1 MVKVMVLLL
10 ACCGMSVTAAAD
22 TVVLHDVNLIDG
34 NGGAPRTHT
43 DVVIQDGHIASIQAA
58 SEKSIKGTVINL
70 SGRTVLPGLISDH
83 SHLGLTDG
91 KNAGGQ
97 YATTTNILR
106 QLQQYQA
113 YGVTTVVSLGLNQQS
128 FYDLAPKIHS
138 GELPGADMFGAD
150 RGFGVPDG
158 APPATM
164 GITEAQVYRP
174 STIEEARAEVRETAS
189 RHPTFVKIWVDDF
202 HGQMPQK
209 LSPPIYK
216 AIIEEAHA
224 QGLRVAAHVYY
235 LADAKQLVADGVD
248 VLAHGVRDVPVD
260 PEFIAAVKAHQVWYI
275 PTLGL
280 DESAYLFAEHP
291 ELASQPF
298 LAHALQPALTQQLAD
313 PAWRANILSNAK
325 KLAAD
330 KSSLSMN
337 ERNVKTLYD
346 AGVHIGFG
354 TDSGA
359 TPLRIAGF
367 AEHRELELLVAS
379 GLTPLQ
385 AIGTATKNAA
395 GLLKLEDRG
404 TVAPGKRADLLVV
417 EGDPSEQI
425 TDVNRIVSV
434 WRHGKQVAAGLEGQT
449 NH

>member
-1 MVKVMVLLL
+1 
-10 ACCGMSVTAAAD
+10 
-22 TVVLHDVNLIDG
+22 LHDVNLIDG
-34 NGGAPRTHT
+34 QGGVPRTHV
-43 DVVIQDGHIASIQAA
+43 DIVIQDEHIVSITAGHPGQ
-58 SEKSIKGTVINL
+58 GGL

-97 YATTTNILR
+97 YATTANILR
-106 QLQQYQA
+106 QLRQYQA

-138 GELPGADMFGAD
+138 GELQGADMFGAD

-158 APPATM
+158 APPAAM
-164 GITEAQVYRP
+164 GIIAGSQVYRP
-174 STIEEARAEVRETAS
+174 SSVEEARAEVRETAS

-209 LSPPIYK
+209 LAPPIYK

-260 PEFIAAVKAHQVWYI
+260 QEFIEALKAHHVWYV

-280 DESAYLFAEHP
+280 DESFYLFAEHP
-291 ELASQPF
+291 ELATQPF
-298 LAHALQPALTQQLAD
+298 VAHALQPALAEQFAD
-313 PAWRANILSNAK
+313 PAWRAGVLGNAK
-325 KLAAD
+325 KLAVD

-337 ERNVKTLYD
+337 EKNAKTLYD
-346 AGVHIGFG
+346 AGVQMGFG

-359 TPLRIAGF
+359 TPLRVAGF
-367 AEHRELELLVAS
+367 AEHRELELLVAA

-395 GLLKLEDRG
+395 ALLQLNDRG
-404 TVAPGKRADLLVV
+404 TVEPGKLADLLVV
-417 EGDPSEQI
+417 DGDPSKRI
-425 TDVNRIVSV
+425 GDIDRIVSV
-434 WRHGKQVAAGLEGQT
+434 WRRGKKVADSLNAAVSLEKSSVT
-449 NH
+449 N

>member
-1 MVKVMVLLL
+1 MFRAMAILLV
-10 ACCGMSVTAAAD
+10 CVEISGPAAAE

-34 NGGAPRTHT
+34 RGGAPRAHV
-43 DVVIQDGHIASIQAA
+43 DIVIQDQRIASITAGHDGP
-58 SEKSIKGTVINL
+58 SGL

-97 YATTTNILR
+97 YATTANILR
-106 QLQQYQA
+106 QLGQYQA

-158 APPATM
+158 APPAAM
-164 GITEAQVYRP
+164 GITDAQVYRP
-174 STIEEARAEVRETAS
+174 ATVEEARAQVRETAS

-209 LSPPIYK
+209 LPPPIYK

-235 LADAKQLVADGVD
+235 LSDAKQLVADGVD

-260 PEFIAAVKAHQVWYI
+260 QEFIESAKAHHVWYV

-291 ELASQPF
+291 ELATQPF
-298 LAHALQPALTQQLAD
+298 LAHALQPALAEQFAD
-313 PAWRANILSNAK
+313 PAWRAGVLGNAK

-337 ERNVKTLYD
+337 EKNVKTLYD
-346 AGVHIGFG
+346 AGVQIGFG

-395 GLLKLEDRG
+395 ALVQLSDRG
-404 TVAPGKRADLLVV
+404 TVEPGKLADLLVV
-417 EGDPSEQI
+417 EGDPSKRIE
-425 TDVNRIVSV
+425 DMNRIVAV
-434 WRHGKQVAAGLEGQT
+434 WRHGKKVADGTAAS
-449 NH
+449 H

>member
-1 MVKVMVLLL
+1 VIKVMALLL
-10 ACCGMSVTAAAD
+10 ACSVMSATAAAD
-22 TVVLHDVNLIDG
+22 TLVLHDVNLIDG
-34 NGGAPRTHT
+34 RGGVPRPHT
-43 DVVIQDGHIASIQAA
+43 DVVIQDGHIASIRSA
-58 SEKSIKGTVINL
+58 SAESGLGTNTVVNL

-97 YATTTNILR
+97 YASATNILR

-113 YGVTTVVSLGLNQQS
+113 YGITTVVSLGLNQQS
-128 FYDLAPKIHS
+128 FYDLQPKLHS

-150 RGFGVPDG
+150 RGFGVPGG
-158 APPATM
+158 APPAAM
-164 GITEAQVYRP
+164 GITENQVYRP
-174 STIEEARAEVRETAS
+174 NTIEDAREQVRETAS
-189 RHPTFVKIWVDDF
+189 RHPALVKIWVDDF
-202 HGQMPQK
+202 HGQMPRK

-216 AIIEEAHA
+216 AIIEAAHA

-260 PEFIAAVKAHQVWYI
+260 QEFIAAVKAHHVWYI

-291 ELASQPF
+291 ELVSQPF
-298 LAHALQPALTQQLAD
+298 LAHALQPALAELLTDPRWCAD
-313 PAWRANILSNAK
+313 VLSNTQ

-337 ERNVKTLYD
+337 EKNAKTLYD
-346 AGVHIGFG
+346 NGVQIGFG

-359 TPLRIAGF
+359 TPLRVAGF
-367 AEHRELELLVAS
+367 AEHRELELLVAA

-385 AIGTATKNAA
+385 AIGTATQNAA
-395 GLLKLEDRG
+395 ALLKLDDRG
-404 TVAPGKRADLLVV
+404 VLAPGKWADLLVV
-417 EGDPSEQI
+417 EGDPSQHI
-425 TDVNRIVSV
+425 SDIHRIVSV
-434 WRHGKQVAAGLEGQT
+434 WRHGKQVPTL
-449 NH
+449 

>member
-1 MVKVMVLLL
+1 MFRAIAQLLVCVGISL
-10 ACCGMSVTAAAD
+10 PAAAQ

-34 NGGAPRTHT
+34 RGGAPRAHV
-43 DVVIQDGHIASIQAA
+43 DIVIRDQRIASITAGHDG
-58 SEKSIKGTVINL
+58 SSGL

-97 YATTTNILR
+97 YATTANILR
-106 QLQQYQA
+106 QLEQYQA

-158 APPATM
+158 APPAAM
-164 GITEAQVYRP
+164 GITDAQVYRP
-174 STIEEARAEVRETAS
+174 ATVEEARAQVRETAS
-189 RHPTFVKIWVDDF
+189 RHPTLVKIWVDDF

-209 LSPPIYK
+209 LPPPIYK

-235 LADAKQLVADGVD
+235 LSDAKQLVADGVD

-260 PEFIAAVKAHQVWYI
+260 QEFIEAAKAHHVWYV

-291 ELASQPF
+291 ELATQPF
-298 LAHALQPALTQQLAD
+298 LAHALQPALAQQFAD
-313 PAWRANILSNAK
+313 PAWRAGVLGNAK

-337 ERNVKTLYD
+337 EKNVKTLYD
-346 AGVHIGFG
+346 AGVQIGFG

-395 GLLKLEDRG
+395 ALVQLSDRG
-404 TVAPGKRADLLVV
+404 TVEPGKVADLLVV
-417 EGDPSEQI
+417 EGDPSK
-425 TDVNRIVSV
+425 RIEDMNHIVAV
-434 WRHGKQVAAGLEGQT
+434 WRHGKKVADGLVALS
-449 NH
+449 H

>member
-1 MVKVMVLLL
+1 MVKMMALL
-10 ACCGMSVTAAAD
+10 ACCGISVTAAAD
-22 TVVLHDVNLIDG
+22 RVVLHDVNLIDG
-34 NGGAPRTHT
+34 RGGAPRMHM
-43 DVVIQDGHIASIQAA
+43 DVVMLDGHIASIQAA
-58 SEKSIKGTVINL
+58 SGQSIQGTMVNL
-70 SGRTVLPGLISDH
+70 PGRTVLPGLISNH

-97 YATTTNILR
+97 YATTANILR

-138 GELPGADMFGAD
+138 GELQGADMFGAD
-150 RGFGVPDG
+150 RGFGVPGG
-158 APPATM
+158 APPAAM
-164 GITEAQVYRP
+164 GITEGQVYRP
-174 STIEEARAEVRETAS
+174 NTIDEARAEVRETAS

-260 PEFIAAVKAHQVWYI
+260 QEFIAAVKAHHVWYI

-291 ELASQPF
+291 ELTSQPL
-298 LAHALQPALTQQLAD
+298 LAHALQPALAEQLAD
-313 PAWRANILSNAK
+313 PAWRANTLSNTK

-337 ERNVKTLYD
+337 EKNVKTLYD
-346 AGVHIGFG
+346 AGVKIGFG

-367 AEHRELELLVAS
+367 AEHRELELLVAA

-385 AIGTATKNAA
+385 AIGTATQNAA
-395 GLLKLEDRG
+395 ALLNLDDRG
-404 TVAPGKRADLLVV
+404 TVAPGKWADLLVV
-417 EGDPSEQI
+417 EGDPSQQI
-425 TDVNRIVSV
+425 SDMNRIVSV
-434 WRHGKQVAAGLEGQT
+434 WRHGKQVAGSLDGKAGR
-449 NH
+449 